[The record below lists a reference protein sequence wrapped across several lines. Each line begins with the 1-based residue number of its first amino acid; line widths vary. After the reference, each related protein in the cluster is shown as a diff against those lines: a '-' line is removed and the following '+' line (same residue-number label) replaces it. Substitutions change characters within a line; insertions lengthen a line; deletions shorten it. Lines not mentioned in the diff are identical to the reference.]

1 MLRHSH
7 LADTLMLKLNILLKR
22 LILVVEKEAMN
33 TIRILLAEDHV
44 VVRQGTRQLLER
56 EPDFEIVGEA
66 GDGEE
71 AVRLASQLKPEVVIM
86 DVAMPK
92 LSGIEATK
100 QIKANLPATI
110 VLVLTGYDYDEYVF
124 SMLEAGAAGYLLK
137 NVSGSEL
144 IHAVRAVYVGE
155 PIIHPVILSKLMA
168 RFKTPVAGP
177 APVETAQPLSERE
190 MEVLKVAAK
199 GMSNRD
205 IGGTLFISERT
216 VQAHMRSIF
225 NKLGVGSRS
234 EAILYGLKKGWFTID
249 DLP

>member
-1 MLRHSH
+1 
-7 LADTLMLKLNILLKR
+7 
-22 LILVVEKEAMN
+22 MN

-44 VVRQGTRQLLER
+44 VVRQGTRQLLEH

-71 AVRLASQLKPEVVIM
+71 AIHLTNELKPDVVIM

-92 LSGIEATK
+92 VSGIEATRQIK
-100 QIKANLPATI
+100 QILPATI

-137 NVSGSEL
+137 NVSGNEL
-144 IHAVRAVYVGE
+144 IRAIRAVYAGE
-155 PIIHPVILSKLMA
+155 PMIHPAILSKLIT
-168 RFKTPVAGP
+168 RVKTPVTEA
-177 APVETAQPLSERE
+177 APVEVPPLLSERE
-190 MEVLKVAAK
+190 MEVLQVAAK
-199 GMSNRD
+199 GKSNKD
-205 IGGTLFISERT
+205 IGKELYISERT

-234 EAILYGLKKGWFTID
+234 EAILYGLKKEWFTID
-249 DLP
+249 DLT

>member
-1 MLRHSH
+1 MG
-7 LADTLMLKLNILLKR
+7 
-22 LILVVEKEAMN
+22 

-44 VVRQGTRQLLER
+44 VVRQGTRQLLEH
-56 EPDFEIVGEA
+56 EPDFKIVGEA

-71 AVRLASQLKPEVVIM
+71 AVRLVVQLKPDVVIM

-100 QIKANLPATI
+100 QIKAQLPSVI

-137 NVSGSEL
+137 NVSGDEL
-144 IHAVRAVYVGE
+144 IHAIRAVYSGE
-155 PIIHPVILSKLMA
+155 PMIHPTILKKLIS
-168 RFKTPVAGP
+168 RFKTPPTPAGP
-177 APVETAQPLSERE
+177 ALSDSPQSLSERE

-199 GMSNRD
+199 GMSNKD
-205 IGGTLFISERT
+205 IASTLFISERT

-225 NKLGVGSRS
+225 NKLGVGGRS
-234 EAILYGLKKGWFTID
+234 EAILYSLKRGWFNIE

>member
-1 MLRHSH
+1 M
-7 LADTLMLKLNILLKR
+7 D
-22 LILVVEKEAMN
+22 
-33 TIRILLAEDHV
+33 TIRVLLAEDHV

-56 EPDFEIVGEA
+56 ESDFDIVGEA

-71 AVRLASQLKPEVVIM
+71 AVRLASQLKPDVIIM

-100 QIKANLPATI
+100 QIKAVLPSTS
-110 VLVLTGYDYDEYVF
+110 VLVLTGYDYDEYIF

-137 NVSGSEL
+137 NVSGDEL
-144 IHAVRAVYVGE
+144 IGAVRAVYSGE
-155 PIIHPVILSKLMA
+155 PMMHPAVLRKMMTRL
-168 RFKTPVAGP
+168 KTPAP
-177 APVETAQPLSERE
+177 APAQVDTLSPLSERE
-190 MEVLKVAAK
+190 LEVLKVAAK

-205 IGGTLFISERT
+205 IAGELFISERT

-234 EAILYGLKKGWFTID
+234 EAILHGLKRGWFSIEE
-249 DLP
+249 LP

>member
-1 MLRHSH
+1 MS
-7 LADTLMLKLNILLKR
+7 
-22 LILVVEKEAMN
+22 

-56 EPDFEIVGEA
+56 EHDFEIVGEA

-71 AVRLASQLKPEVVIM
+71 AVQLASQFKPDVVIM

-100 QIKANLPATI
+100 QIKAILPATS
-110 VLVLTGYDYDEYVF
+110 VLVLTGYDYDEYIF
-124 SMLEAGAAGYLLK
+124 SMLEAGACGYLLK
-137 NVSGSEL
+137 NVSGDEL
-144 IHAVRAVYVGE
+144 ISAVRAVYAGE
-155 PIIHPVILSKLMA
+155 PIIHPTVLRKLMT
-168 RFKTPVAGP
+168 RFKTPAAAP
-177 APVETAQPLSERE
+177 AQVQPSSPLSERE

-199 GMSNRD
+199 GISNKD
-205 IGGTLFISERT
+205 IAHTLFISERT
-216 VQAHMRSIF
+216 VQSHMRSIF

-234 EAILYGLKKGWFTID
+234 EAILCGLKKGWFTIE

>member
-1 MLRHSH
+1 M
-7 LADTLMLKLNILLKR
+7 D
-22 LILVVEKEAMN
+22 

-44 VVRQGTRQLLER
+44 VVRQGTRQLLEK
-56 EPDFEIVGEA
+56 EPGFDIVGEA

-71 AVRLASQLKPEVVIM
+71 AVRLASELKPDVVVM

-100 QIKANLPATI
+100 QIKAILPATI
-110 VLVLTGYDYDEYVF
+110 VLVLTGYDYDEYIF

-137 NVSGSEL
+137 NVTGDEL
-144 IHAVRAVYVGE
+144 ISAVRAVYAGE
-155 PIIHPVILSKLMA
+155 PMIHPTVLRKLMT
-168 RFKTPVAGP
+168 RLKTPAAAK
-177 APVETAQPLSERE
+177 APVEPQLPLSERE

-199 GMSNRD
+199 GMSNKS
-205 IGGTLFISERT
+205 IAQKLFISERT

-234 EAILYGLKKGWFTID
+234 EATLYGLKKGWFTIE
-249 DLP
+249 DLV